1 MSKRDFYDVLGITK
15 SASAEEIKK
24 AYRKMAIKYHP
35 DKNPGD
41 KQAEDNFK
49 EAAEAYE
56 ILSNAEKKQRYDHY
70 GHAGVGGASGGGGG
84 GGYGGGGMN
93 MEDIFSQ
100 FGDIFGNGG
109 GGGGS
114 PFDSFFGGG
123 GQQSRGGRR
132 VAKGSNLRIKVKLTL
147 EEIANGTEKK
157 IKVNKQIT
165 CKTCD
170 GTGAKDK
177 SSVSTCKTCGGS
189 GAVRRVTNTILGQMQ
204 TSSTCPT
211 CNGSGQQ
218 ITSKCTVC
226 HGEGTTRGEETIS
239 INIPAGVS
247 DGMQLS
253 MSGKGNA
260 APNGGIPGDLIIL
273 IEETPHESLKREGNN
288 VVYDLHISIIDAA
301 LGFSAEVPTID
312 GKAKIKIEPGT
323 QSGKLLRLKGKGIP
337 EVNSYHRGDEIIHVN
352 IWTPKA
358 LSAEERSILEKL
370 KESPNLKP
378 QPGKNDK
385 SFFEKMKEYFE

>member
-1 MSKRDFYDVLGITK
+1 MSKRDYYDVLGVAK
-15 SASAEEIKK
+15 NASAEEIKK
-24 AYRKMAIKYHP
+24 AYRKLAIKYHP
-35 DKNPGD
+35 DKNPDD
-41 KQAEDNFK
+41 KSAEDKFK

-56 ILSNAEKKQRYDHY
+56 VLSSPDKKQRYDQY
-70 GHAGVGGASGGGGG
+70 GHAGVGGAAGGGF
-84 GGYGGGGMN
+84 GGGGMN

-100 FGDIFGNGG
+100 FGDIFG
-109 GGGGS
+109 GGGS

-123 GQQSRGGRR
+123 GGQSRGGRR

-147 EEIANGTEKK
+147 EEIANGAEKK

-204 TSSTCPT
+204 TTATCPT
-211 CNGSGQQ
+211 CHGSGQQ
-218 ITSKCTVC
+218 ITAKCNAC
-226 HGEGTTRGEETIS
+226 HGEGTVRGEETIT

-247 DGMQLS
+247 EGMQLS
-253 MSGKGNA
+253 MAGKGNA

-273 IEETPHESLKREGNN
+273 IEELPHETLKREGNN
-288 VVYDLHISIIDAA
+288 IVYDLHVSIIDAA
-301 LGFSAEVPTID
+301 IGASVEVPTID
-312 GKAKIKIEPGT
+312 GKAKIKIDPGT

-358 LSAEERSILEKL
+358 LSSEERALLEKL
-370 KESPNLKP
+370 RESPNFKP

-385 SFFEKMKEYFE
+385 SFFDKMKEYFE

>member
-1 MSKRDFYDVLGITK
+1 MSKRDYYDVLGVSK
-15 SASAEEIKK
+15 GSSADEIKK
-24 AYRKMAIKYHP
+24 AYRKLAIKYHP
-35 DKNPGD
+35 DKNPND
-41 KQAEDNFK
+41 KTAEDKFK

-56 ILSNAEKKQRYDHY
+56 ILSNPEKKQRYDHY
-70 GHAGVGGASGGGGG
+70 GHAGVGGASGG

-100 FGDIFGNGG
+100 FGDIFG

-123 GQQSRGGRR
+123 QQQSRGGRR

-147 EEIANGTEKK
+147 EEIANGAEKK
-157 IKVNKQIT
+157 IKVNKQVT

-170 GTGAKDK
+170 GTGAKDR
-177 SSVSTCKTCGGS
+177 SSVSTCSTCGGS

-211 CNGSGQQ
+211 CNGSGSQ
-218 ITSKCTVC
+218 ITSKCNSC
-226 HGEGTTRGEETIS
+226 HGEGTVRGEETIS

-273 IEETPHESLKREGNN
+273 IEEIPHETLKREGNN
-288 VVYDLHISIIDAA
+288 IVYDLHVSIVDAA
-301 LGFSAEVPTID
+301 LGYSAEVPTID
-312 GKAKIKIEPGT
+312 GKAKIKIDPGT

-337 EVNSYHRGDEIIHVN
+337 EINSYHRGDEIIHVN

-358 LSAEERSILEKL
+358 LSSEERELLEKL
-370 KESPNLKP
+370 RESPNFKP

>member
-1 MSKRDFYDVLGITK
+1 MSKRDYYDVLGVSKNT
-15 SASAEEIKK
+15 SVEEIKK
-24 AYRKMAIKYHP
+24 AYRKLAIKYHP
-35 DKNPGD
+35 DKNPDD
-41 KQAEDNFK
+41 KAAEEKFK

-56 ILSNAEKKQRYDHY
+56 VLSNPEKRQRYDHY
-70 GHAGVGGASGGGGG
+70 GHAGVGGASG

-100 FGDIFGNGG
+100 FGDIFG

-114 PFDSFFGGG
+114 PFESFFGGG
-123 GQQSRGGRR
+123 GQSRSGRR

-147 EEIANGTEKK
+147 EEIANGAEKK

-170 GTGAKDK
+170 GSGAKDR
-177 SSVSTCKTCGGS
+177 SSISTCKTCGGS
-189 GAVRRVTNTILGQMQ
+189 GSVRRVTNTILGQMQ
-204 TSSTCPT
+204 TTSTCPT
-211 CNGSGQQ
+211 CNGSGSQ
-218 ITSKCTVC
+218 ITSKCNAC
-226 HGEGTTRGEETIS
+226 HGEGTVRGEETIT

-273 IEETPHESLKREGNN
+273 IEELPHETLKREGNN
-288 VVYDLHISIIDAA
+288 VVYDLHVSIIDAA
-301 LGFSAEVPTID
+301 LGYSAEVPTID

-337 EVNSYHRGDEIIHVN
+337 EINSYHRGDEIIHVN

-358 LSAEERSILEKL
+358 LSSEERMLLERL
-370 KESPNLKP
+370 RESPNFKP

>member
-1 MSKRDFYDVLGITK
+1 MSKRDFYDVLGVTK

-70 GHAGVGGASGGGGG
+70 GHAGVGGASSGGG

-100 FGDIFGNGG
+100 FGDIFGN

-147 EEIANGTEKK
+147 EEIANGAEKK

-177 SSVSTCKTCGGS
+177 SSVSTCKTCGGA
-189 GAVRRVTNTILGQMQ
+189 GAVKRVTNTILGQMQ

-218 ITSKCTVC
+218 ITSKCNVC

-273 IEETPHESLKREGNN
+273 IEETPHEFLKREGNN
-288 VVYDLHISIIDAA
+288 IVYDLHVSIVDAA
-301 LGFSAEVPTID
+301 LGYSAEVPTID

-358 LSAEERSILEKL
+358 LSSEERAMLEKL
-370 KESPNLKP
+370 RESPNFKP

>member
-1 MSKRDFYDVLGITK
+1 MSKRDYYDVLGVARN
-15 SASAEEIKK
+15 ASADEIKK
-24 AYRKMAIKYHP
+24 AYRKLAIKYHP

-41 KQAEDNFK
+41 KAAEESFK

-56 ILSNAEKKQRYDHY
+56 VLSNPEKKQRYDHY
-70 GHAGVGGASGGGGG
+70 GHAGVGG
-84 GGYGGGGMN
+84 GGYSGGGMN

-100 FGDIFGNGG
+100 FGDIFG
-109 GGGGS
+109 GGS
-114 PFDSFFGGG
+114 PFESFFGGG
-123 GQQSRGGRR
+123 GQQRGGRR

-170 GTGAKDK
+170 GTGARDR
-177 SSVSTCKTCGGS
+177 SSISTCSTCGGS

-204 TSSTCPT
+204 TTSTCPT

-218 ITSKCTVC
+218 VTAKCTAC
-226 HGEGTTRGEETIS
+226 HGDGTVRGEETIT

-273 IEETPHESLKREGNN
+273 IEEIPHETLKREGNN
-288 VVYDLHISIIDAA
+288 IVYDMHISIVDAA
-301 LGFSAEVPTID
+301 LGYSAEVPTID

-337 EVNSYHRGDEIIHVN
+337 EINSYHRGDEIIHVN

-358 LSAEERSILEKL
+358 LNAEERAILEKL
-370 KESPNLKP
+370 RDSPNFKP
-378 QPGKNDK
+378 QPGKHDK

>member
-1 MSKRDFYDVLGITK
+1 MSKRDYYDVLGVAK
-15 SASAEEIKK
+15 GASAEEIKK
-24 AYRKMAIKYHP
+24 AYRKLAIKYHP
-35 DKNPGD
+35 DKNPDD
-41 KQAEDNFK
+41 KSAEDKFK

-56 ILSNAEKKQRYDHY
+56 ILSSPEKKQRYDQF
-70 GHAGVGGASGGGGG
+70 GHAGVGGAAGG

-100 FGDIFGNGG
+100 FGDIFG

-123 GQQSRGGRR
+123 GQQRGGRR

-147 EEIANGTEKK
+147 EEIANGAEKK
-157 IKVNKQIT
+157 IKVNKQVS

-177 SSVSTCKTCGGS
+177 GSVSTCSTCGGAGS
-189 GAVRRVTNTILGQMQ
+189 VRRVTNTILGQMQ
-204 TSSTCPT
+204 TTATCPT
-211 CNGSGQQ
+211 CHGSGQK
-218 ITSKCTVC
+218 ITAKCGAC
-226 HGEGTTRGEETIS
+226 HGDGTVRGEETIT

-247 DGMQLS
+247 EGMQLS
-253 MSGKGNA
+253 MAGKGNA
-260 APNGGIPGDLIIL
+260 APNGGVPGDLIIL
-273 IEETPHESLKREGNN
+273 VEETPHETLKREGNN
-288 VVYDLHISIIDAA
+288 VVYDLHVSIPDAA
-301 LGFSAEVPTID
+301 LGASVEVPTID

-337 EVNSYHRGDEIIHVN
+337 EVNSYHRGDQIIHVN

-358 LSAEERSILEKL
+358 LNSEERALLEKL
-370 KESPNLKP
+370 RESPNFKP

-385 SFFEKMKEYFE
+385 SFFDKMKEYFE

>member
-1 MSKRDFYDVLGITK
+1 MSKRDYYDILGVAK
-15 SASAEEIKK
+15 GASVEEIKK
-24 AYRKMAIKYHP
+24 AYRKLAIKYHP
-35 DKNPGD
+35 DKNPDD
-41 KQAEDNFK
+41 KSAEEKFK

-56 ILSNAEKKQRYDHY
+56 VLSSPEKRQRYDQF
-70 GHAGVGGASGGGGG
+70 GHAGVGGAAGGGF
-84 GGYGGGGMN
+84 GGGGMN

-100 FGDIFGNGG
+100 FGDIFG
-109 GGGGS
+109 GGGS

-123 GQQSRGGRR
+123 GQSRGGRR

-147 EEIANGTEKK
+147 EEIANGAEKK
-157 IKVNKQIT
+157 IKVNKQVT

-177 SSVSTCKTCGGS
+177 SSVSTCKTCGGNGS
-189 GAVRRVTNTILGQMQ
+189 VRRVTNTILGQMQ
-204 TSSTCPT
+204 TTATCPT
-211 CNGSGQQ
+211 CHGSGQQ
-218 ITSKCTVC
+218 ITAKCNAC
-226 HGEGTTRGEETIS
+226 HGEGTVRGEETIT

-247 DGMQLS
+247 EGMQLS
-253 MSGKGNA
+253 MAGKGNA

-273 IEETPHESLKREGNN
+273 IEELPHETLKREGNN
-288 VVYDLHISIIDAA
+288 IVYDLHISIVDAA
-301 LGFSAEVPTID
+301 IGASVEVPTID
-312 GKAKIKIEPGT
+312 GKAKIKIDPGT

-358 LSAEERSILEKL
+358 LSSEERVLLEKL
-370 KESPNLKP
+370 RESPNFKP

-385 SFFEKMKEYFE
+385 SFFDKMKEYFE